1 MYMNTTKIVSTQIL
15 VNNEKRICS
24 QYFMYDEYGNQID
37 SDMYYEYDQTGQWIR
52 KTAKNNPEITEQ
64 KVVK

>member
-1 MYMNTTKIVSTQIL
+1 MKK
-15 VNNEKRICS
+15 E
-24 QYFMYDEYGNQID
+24 YFMYDEYGNQID

>member
-1 MYMNTTKIVSTQIL
+1 MKKESARSILCTT
-15 VNNEKRICS
+15 
-24 QYFMYDEYGNQID
+24 NQID